1 MINKEKTEFKCSIC
15 NELDMS
21 LIMDFGKV
29 ALAGAFLKPDSFDK
43 EKKFPLRLFF
53 CNNCFTVQVVDKID
67 PKILFQDYFYFSS
80 SIKTLRDHFKEYA
93 SEISSRFLNIS
104 EATVVEFGCND
115 GVLLKPLADEGIKTV
130 IGVDPAKNVISTID
144 DDRIKIIRDFFNEK
158 SAEKIVRKFGK
169 VDMIMANNV
178 YAHIADIQGTTRAI
192 KNTLK
197 NNGVFVFEVHYLD
210 KVVNE
215 MHYDFIYHEHL
226 FYYSLL
232 SVTEHFKRYQM
243 TIFDIK
249 FIPIHGGSIRFYV
262 CNSNSYRAK
271 KITNAVKLLEKKEK
285 KRGYNKFVNF
295 QKFSKNVEKSKIK
308 LITLLKNL
316 KSKGFTVAGY
326 GASGRANTIIQYCG
340 ITEDLVSYMIDDA
353 PAKKGFFTP
362 GSHLEIFPS
371 SILLGKNPPDY
382 VLVFAFS
389 FFNEI
394 LKRNKDYINRGGRM
408 ILPIPDVKVYP

>member
-1 MINKEKTEFKCSIC
+1 M
-15 NELDMS
+15 
-21 LIMDFGKV
+21 
-29 ALAGAFLKPDSFDK
+29 
-43 EKKFPLRLFF
+43 
-53 CNNCFTVQVVDKID
+53 VDKID

-192 KNTLK
+192 KHSK

-271 KITNAVKLLEKKEK
+271 NNKCSKTFGEKRK
-285 KRGYNKFVNF
+285 
-295 QKFSKNVEKSKIK
+295 
-308 LITLLKNL
+308 
-316 KSKGFTVAGY
+316 
-326 GASGRANTIIQYCG
+326 
-340 ITEDLVSYMIDDA
+340 
-353 PAKKGFFTP
+353 KKG
-362 GSHLEIFPS
+362 L
-371 SILLGKNPPDY
+371 
-382 VLVFAFS
+382 
-389 FFNEI
+389 
-394 LKRNKDYINRGGRM
+394 
-408 ILPIPDVKVYP
+408 